1 MTNPFKIMGTAF
13 AQTLGAAQKVANN
26 PLEAFNPNTWI
37 EPMVETARVG
47 SQFED
52 TSDQTRAT
60 AESRFQAK
68 GLVDGLAARIP
79 LSASAQSNLQGR
91 LARQPRARGV
101 IAQLLSAEGA
111 GSAQDLVLQ
120 RYTQGL
126 LQGRKSSLFDLTFS
140 GFFQAL
146 FSLSA
151 PTGKPR
157 PATNLQATVDALPK
171 QGRARID
178 RYLSRRSPVF
188 VGGFGGESF
197 KDNYFKVN
205 RDVLSALGSSS
216 GRLQPSSMD
225 PVSQTADQLPM
236 DWIERFHEGGQK
248 PLVVFAHSK
257 GAAETL
263 LALAKAPELLEAGI
277 VKEVVLI
284 QGALQG
290 SPIADGLM
298 GLMSMP
304 MNMMLPPSMVGN
316 AAMAPAVRSLKPS
329 GARSTM
335 RDALDKLQ
343 PSQREALSQA
353 VRYVRSAGG
362 SMGGVMGD
370 TLAATMSG
378 AHDGMIPYEAQRVPG
393 LGQDL
398 KLDYRVEPNHLDLI
412 LDDPSSRLSTQDKHQ
427 ITLSMLDQL
436 AQEAS

>member
-1 MTNPFKIMGTAF
+1 MTNPFKIMTTAVT
-13 AQTLGAAQKVANN
+13 QTLGAAQKVATN
-26 PLEAFNPNTWI
+26 PLEAFNPNTWV

-52 TSDQTRAT
+52 TSNQTRAT
-60 AESRFQAK
+60 PESRRKAK
-68 GLVDGLAARIP
+68 ALTEGLAQRIS
-79 LSASAQSNLQGR
+79 LSTSAQSNLQSR
-91 LARQPRARGV
+91 LATLPGARRVLG
-101 IAQLLSAEGA
+101 QMLSTEQSGP
-111 GSAQDLVLQ
+111 AQDRVLQ
-120 RYTQGL
+120 RFAEGVM
-126 LQGRKSSLFDLTFS
+126 QGRKNSLFDLTFS
-140 GFFQAL
+140 SFFQAL

-157 PATNLQATVDALPK
+157 PATGLEATIGALPK
-171 QGRARID
+171 QSRARID
-178 RYLSRRSPVF
+178 RYLSNRSPVF

-205 RDVLSALGSSS
+205 RDVLSALGHDSA
-216 GRLQPSSMD
+216 RFQPSSID
-225 PVSQTADQLPM
+225 PVPETADQLPM
-236 DWIERFHEGGQK
+236 DWIQRFYEGGQK

-263 LALAKAPELLEAGI
+263 LALARAPELLEAGI

-290 SPIADGLM
+290 SPIADGLI

-304 MNMMLPPSMVGN
+304 MNVMLPPSMVGN
-316 AAMAPAVRSLKPS
+316 AAMAPAVRSLKPQAVR
-329 GARSTM
+329 GALN
-335 RDALDKLQ
+335 DALSKLQ
-343 PSQREALSQA
+343 PGQREALNRA
-353 VRYVRSAGG
+353 VRYVRGAGG

-370 TLAATMSG
+370 TLAASMSG

-398 KLDYRVEPNHLDLI
+398 KLDYRIEPNHLDLI
-412 LDDPSSRLSTQDKHQ
+412 LDDPSSRWSTQDKHRA
-427 ITLSMLDQL
+427 TLSMLDQL